1 MPVHASAPEVNGN
14 TVDCCN
20 LTSVPEYSACR
31 SVGVLTQSNAFDSLA
46 QTSGHSRGVMV
57 ASGDAAMAART
68 SDSID
73 AEERLE
79 AGSVM
84 DVQDSQELVRDLNEP
99 DWKINQVQPS
109 RLHSLLTLIWETR
122 YEA

>member
-46 QTSGHSRGVMV
+46 QTMGHSKGVIAV
-57 ASGDAAMAART
+57 LASVSRAAR
-68 SDSID
+68 SLPMSFSID
-73 AEERLE
+73 GPSSRLLLK
-79 AGSVM
+79 GSV
-84 DVQDSQELVRDLNEP
+84 VEVHDSHEVVRDL
-99 DWKINQVQPS
+99 
-109 RLHSLLTLIWETR
+109 
-122 YEA
+122 